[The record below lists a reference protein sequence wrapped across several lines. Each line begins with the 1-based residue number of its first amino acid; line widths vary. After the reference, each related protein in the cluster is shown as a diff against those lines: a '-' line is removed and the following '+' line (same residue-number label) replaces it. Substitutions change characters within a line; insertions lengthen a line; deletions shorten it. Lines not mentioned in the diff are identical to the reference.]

1 MRTDCDTLLLSTAY
15 FPPTAWFAL
24 IAGATET
31 CIENHENYSKQ
42 SYRNRCCIMSAN
54 GLLPLV
60 IPVKRKRGRK
70 TPVTEI
76 SPDYSYPWQR
86 LHHISI
92 ESAYR
97 SAPFYEYYIDEI
109 IPLLEKRYSRLIEL
123 NNAISE
129 RMFKILEIENEPTE
143 TNSYENLPGPG
154 TRDFRERL
162 HPKKGEF
169 NTRDIIGYPEYRQVF
184 SDRHGFMPNLSIIDL
199 LFNIGP
205 DAPGYI
211 RRLSKLIRVSGQKS
225 AF

>member
-1 MRTDCDTLLLSTAY
+1 MRTEFDTLLLSTAY

-24 IAGATET
+24 IAGAKQTF
-31 CIENHENYSKQ
+31 IENHENFSKQ

-70 TPVTEI
+70 TPVTEVR
-76 SPDYSYPWQR
+76 PDYSYPWQK
-86 LHHISI
+86 LHRISI

-109 IPLLEKRYSRLIEL
+109 MPLTEKRYSWLIEL

-129 RMFKILEIENEPTE
+129 RMLKLLEIEKELSE
-143 TNSYENLPGPG
+143 TNYYENIPGPG
-154 TRDFRERL
+154 TRDYRERL

-169 NTRDIIGYPEYRQVF
+169 NTLEFIDYPEYRQVF
-184 SDRHGFMPNLSIIDL
+184 SDRHGFIPNLSIIDL
-199 LFNIGP
+199 LFNFGP
-205 DAPGYI
+205 DSPAYI
-211 RRLSKLIRVSGQKS
+211 RRLSKSIRVSGRKS